1 MSTPAPAS
9 TTAPA
14 TRSRAGALLLS
25 LLVLAALA
33 AGGWY
38 GWRAWQGQQ
47 AQQQAIAQQQ
57 QAALESRLDALRQ
70 GQRAQSQR
78 LQQAE
83 ATNRVLR
90 DEVLGIGQRAALI
103 EDSVA
108 RLADPDRHGQQ
119 ALRLDQIELLL
130 AIGQQRLQ
138 LDDDMQA
145 ARRALA
151 LASPLVDGLDD
162 PAYLNLRQ
170 VLAQE
175 QAALQALGA
184 DPRLRARALLDQLD
198 AAIPV
203 DGTAMSASAGNRA
216 AWYERLLDRVVRS
229 QPTAGA
235 SLRERADRE
244 TAIAALQIET
254 GLARAAIERRDEA
267 GLRSALARIETWL
280 QRLQAG
286 SSQLRQKQQSLAE
299 LKAMSLSQ
307 SAPLAGSTLEQL
319 RHLRAQ

>member
-57 QAALESRLDALRQ
+57 QAALDARLDALKQ

-78 LQQAE
+78 LQQTE
-83 ATNRVLR
+83 ATNRLLR

-103 EDSVA
+103 EDSVS
-108 RLADPDRHGQQ
+108 RLADPDRQGDQ
-119 ALRLDQIELLL
+119 ALRLDQIELIL

-138 LDDDMQA
+138 LDGDMDG

-151 LASPLVDGLDD
+151 LAGPLLDGLND

-170 VLAQE
+170 LLAQE
-175 QAALQALGA
+175 RAALDALGP
-184 DPRLRARALLDQLD
+184 DPRLHARALLDQLD
-198 AAIPV
+198 SDIPGEGTDAA
-203 DGTAMSASAGNRA
+203 DAARA
-216 AWYERLLDRVVRS
+216 LPWYERVLQRIIRS

-307 SAPLAGSTLEQL
+307 SSPLAGSTLEQL

>member
-38 GWRAWQGQQ
+38 GWRAWQGRQ
-47 AQQQAIAQQQ
+47 AQRQAIAQQQ
-57 QAALESRLDALRQ
+57 QAALDARLDALKQ

-83 ATNRVLR
+83 ATNRLLR

-119 ALRLDQIELLL
+119 ALRLDQIELIL

-138 LDDDMQA
+138 LDGDMDG

-151 LASPLVDGLDD
+151 LAGPLLDGLND

-170 VLAQE
+170 LLAQE
-175 QAALQALGA
+175 RAALDALGP
-184 DPRLRARALLDQLD
+184 DPRLHARALLDQLD
-198 AAIPV
+198 SDLPGEGT
-203 DGTAMSASAGNRA
+203 GTADA
-216 AWYERLLDRVVRS
+216 ARVLPWYERVLQRIIRS
-229 QPTAGA
+229 QPTVGA
-235 SLRERADRE
+235 TLRERVDRE
-244 TAIAALQIET
+244 AAIAALQIET

-307 SAPLAGSTLEQL
+307 SSPLAGSTLEQL

>member
-38 GWRAWQGQQ
+38 GWRAWQGRQ

-57 QAALESRLDALRQ
+57 QAALDARLDALKQ

-78 LQQAE
+78 LQQTE
-83 ATNRVLR
+83 ATNRLLR

-103 EDSVA
+103 EDSVS
-108 RLADPDRHGQQ
+108 RLADPDRQGDQ
-119 ALRLDQIELLL
+119 ALRLDQIELIL

-138 LDDDMQA
+138 LDGDMDG

-151 LASPLVDGLDD
+151 LAGPLLDGLND

-170 VLAQE
+170 LLAQE
-175 QAALQALGA
+175 RAALDALGP
-184 DPRLRARALLDQLD
+184 DPRLRAQALLDQLD
-198 AAIPV
+198 SDIPGDGAGAA
-203 DGTAMSASAGNRA
+203 DA
-216 AWYERLLDRVVRS
+216 ARVLPWYERVLQRIIRS

-235 SLRERADRE
+235 TLRERVDRE
-244 TAIAALQIET
+244 AAIAALQIEAS
-254 GLARAAIERRDEA
+254 LARAMVERRDQD
-267 GLRSALARIETWL
+267 GLDQRLARMDTGL
-280 QRLQAG
+280 QRLLAG
-286 SSQLRQKQQSLAE
+286 TPQLAQKQRLLRE
-299 LKAMSLSQ
+299 LDGIALTQAS
-307 SAPLAGSTLEQL
+307 PLAGSTLQQL
-319 RHLRAQ
+319 RTLRAR